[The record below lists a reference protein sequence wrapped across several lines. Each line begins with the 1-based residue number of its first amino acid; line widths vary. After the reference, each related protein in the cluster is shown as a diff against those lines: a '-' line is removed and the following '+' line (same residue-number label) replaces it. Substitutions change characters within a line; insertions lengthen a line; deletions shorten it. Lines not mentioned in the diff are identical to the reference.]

1 MDKRIKSFQGQIKK
15 EEKAIFKEN
24 FLGGEEKEQ
33 PIEIVSE
40 MTAEIEDTFK
50 EISNYFMSIRDSIKK
65 SFDEYLETLGAF
77 AGTKEKLLILQMK
90 SNENYN
96 DCSPI
101 IDRKLDLLL
110 NLNQGNTNNLIDSHL
125 DFSQPLMRDSDR
137 KVNRRNSANLQAF
150 GSNAHISEGTIPK
163 DSYRDNIYR
172 SCEKDLHKN
181 FEEKNNEDNSYDSCS
196 NVNDPNEYPFDQG
209 NQLVYQQLISEEIM
223 RDEPHYKNFP
233 NFNNENN
240 REKIQM
246 IPYEDQNLCETNQV
260 RRNSKANVNYI
271 NASSSHLSLLTPLKP
286 RRIFPS
292 YASTSVGKSK
302 SNVTDY
308 PQENKDSYNNLTA
321 NEKKMIQQSRS
332 KMLDAYY
339 NSKYNSLNNLK
350 SADKENCS
358 ISNNLNDKY
367 TGSHLKFR

>member
-24 FLGGEEKEQ
+24 FLGGEENEK

-40 MTAEIEDTFK
+40 MTTELEATFK
-50 EISNYFMSIRDSIKK
+50 EISNYFMSIRDSVKK

-110 NLNQGNTNNLIDSHL
+110 NLNQANISTNKFVNSHNE
-125 DFSQPLMRDSDR
+125 FSQPRIRDSDR
-137 KVNRRNSANLQAF
+137 KAIRRNSTNLQVI
-150 GSNAHISEGTIPK
+150 GSSTHISDDTIPK

-181 FEEKNNEDNSYDSCS
+181 FEEDNLYDSCS
-196 NVNDPNEYPFDQG
+196 NINDQNEYPFQQD
-209 NQLVYQQLISEEIM
+209 NQLVYQQLISEENM
-223 RDEPHYKNFP
+223 PNEPNYKHFP
-233 NFNNENN
+233 NCNNENN
-240 REKIQM
+240 RERIRM
-246 IPYEDQNLCETNQV
+246 IPCEEHNLSGRNQA
-260 RRNSKANVNYI
+260 RRNSQANMNNM

-302 SNVTDY
+302 SNVTDLTE
-308 PQENKDSYNNLTA
+308 ENKDSYNNLTA
-321 NEKKMIQQSRS
+321 VEKKIIQQSRS

-339 NSKYNSLNNLK
+339 NSKYNALNNLK

-367 TGSHLKFR
+367 IGSHLKFG